1 MYKYLRQ
8 TSTMVLLGLV
18 TLAATEA
25 RARGQSRM
33 MMPSS
38 TRPVQQM
45 NNLGAPSRSAFMTGS
60 VGTSPLAALG
70 AFGGIGASTT
80 PFGNTIAGAGLLAN
94 TYGGGYTGNLSSS
107 GYGTPSSG
115 YGTPSS
121 GYTVDPDAE
130 QIKAQGQIM
139 VNQQQA
145 YYARERVRSEKI
157 DNQRKAFDE
166 YLYEREKTPTAE
178 DERRLL
184 ATQQVRR
191 ARNNPSVSEIWSG
204 QALNELLKDLARP
217 AGKKESAELRTQ
229 PILLDQDGLK
239 VINLTRG
246 AGNIALLKNKG
257 RLSWPEALSGSDS
270 RAEREQLTGLAQE
283 AVKQAEFNGTTSVEI
298 TREMSRLVDRMRLEL
313 RNDAKT
319 LPSALYTEATGFLN
333 NLDSAITAL
342 KQPDV
347 RNHFT
352 GQYAL
357 QARTVPELVNFMS
370 EQRLQFAPALS
381 ADRTAYEILHRAL
394 ATYDPS
400 PMVQTTA
407 R

>member
-1 MYKYLRQ
+1 M
-8 TSTMVLLGLV
+8 MVLLGLV

-38 TRPVQQM
+38 SRPLQQM
-45 NNLGAPSRSAFMTGS
+45 NIMGTPFRSSFMTGG
-60 VGTSPLAALG
+60 VGRNPLAARN
-70 AFGGIGASTT
+70 AFGITGASMT
-80 PFGNTIAGAGLLAN
+80 PLANAIADAGILAN
-94 TYGGGYTGNLSSS
+94 TTGASLASS
-107 GYGTPSSG
+107 GYGTPSSA
-115 YGTPSS
+115 S
-121 GYTVDPDAE
+121 TVDPNAD
-130 QIKAQGQIM
+130 QINAQGQIM

-145 YYARERVRSEKI
+145 FYAREKVRSEKI

-178 DERRLL
+178 DERQLL

-204 QALNELLKDLARP
+204 LALNELLKDLARP

-239 VINLTRG
+239 SINLTRG
-246 AGNIALLKNKG
+246 TGNIALLKNKG
-257 RLSWPEALSGSDS
+257 RLSWPEALSGSES
-270 RAEREQLTGLAQE
+270 RAEREQLSGLAQE
-283 AVKQAEFNGTTSVEI
+283 AVKQAEFSGEVSGEI
-298 TREMSRLVDRMRLEL
+298 TRQMSRLVDRMRLEL

-347 RNHFT
+347 RNHFA
-352 GQYAL
+352 GRYVL
-357 QARTVPELVNFMS
+357 QARTVPELVKFMS
-370 EQRLQFAPALS
+370 EQRLQFAPALPE
-381 ADRTAYEILHRAL
+381 DRTAYEILHRAL
-394 ATYDPS
+394 ATYDSS
-400 PMVQTTA
+400 PLVQTTA